1 MEHKDDRQDGK
12 YESQVDQAEMDYLTA
27 HDQKRKEQE
36 RMQALIE
43 QRRLEFARWLVTTG
57 RINEHMI

>member
-12 YESQVDQAEMDYLTA
+12 YESQGDQARMDYLTA
-27 HDQKRKEQE
+27 CDQIRKEQE

-43 QRRLEFARWLVTTG
+43 QRRLEFARWLVVTG
-57 RINEHMI
+57 RISEQMI